1 LSHKSA
7 GDRPPA
13 KFKQPPW
20 LTENLMRIC
29 VIGLQGAV
37 EEHIEVTK
45 LAMRQMNLAGE
56 VVRASSPDDL
66 RECSGIIIPGGE
78 STTIGKLMQKSGML
92 DLVRNLGLSGVP
104 IMGTC
109 AGMILMAKRGDE
121 QVERT
126 GQPLLGLVDMEVV
139 RNAFGRQRESFETDL
154 EISVLSGPPF
164 RAVFIRAPAASR
176 VWGDAKSI
184 AEFNGRIVGVLQRNF
199 LALAFHPELADDT
212 RLHEFFLRMCLK
224 SPA

>member
-1 LSHKSA
+1 
-7 GDRPPA
+7 
-13 KFKQPPW
+13 
-20 LTENLMRIC
+20 MRIC

-164 RAVFIRAPAASR
+164 RTVFIRAPAASR